1 MGMMLKPVE
10 IQDDSRK
17 KEKANCNYC
26 VRGLQ
31 NEIYLSSKWCG
42 SKGIDFECA
51 TKE

>member
-26 VRGLQ
+26 VRGVQ
-31 NEIYLSSKWCG
+31 NEISLFKMVRF
-42 SKGIDFECA
+42 KR
-51 TKE
+51 K